1 MMKKVIATALCLTIT
16 APCFAAV
23 RYKNYYPNPNRMDCP
38 RYEQGYDCRRDN
50 HRFPRPDCRS
60 SQRTKTLAAVAG
72 IAGVAMLISAIA
84 D

>member
-16 APCFAAV
+16 APCFAAG

-50 HRFPRPDCRS
+50 HTDYLDLIVVPHKEQKHL
-60 SQRTKTLAAVAG
+60 QR
-72 IAGVAMLISAIA
+72 
-84 D
+84 

>member
-16 APCFAAV
+16 APCFAAG
-23 RYKNYYPNPNRMDCP
+23 RYNPNRMDCP
-38 RYEQGYDCRRDN
+38 RYEQGYDCRRNN
-50 HRFPRPDCRS
+50 HRLPRPDCRS

>member
-16 APCFAAV
+16 APCFAAG
-23 RYKNYYPNPNRMDCP
+23 RYREYYPTPNRMDPP
-38 RYEQGYDCRRDN
+38 RFEQRYDYRRDD
-50 HRFPRPDCRS
+50 HRPPKPACHS

>member
-16 APCFAAV
+16 APCFAAG

-50 HRFPRPDCRS
+50 HRLPRPDCRL
-60 SQRTKTLAAVAG
+60 QKY
-72 IAGVAMLISAIA
+72 LILLLELQIPQ
-84 D
+84 